1 MKITSYEVMEN
12 LNSAISD
19 YNQKFYGEENE
30 KQNIIPLIEDDGE
43 ISEENLEKIKN
54 LRITIRPER
63 LTEEELNDF
72 NSEIK
77 KLLDKTNLQILSV
90 NVIARKSPLEFNV
103 DFLNNLNEDVENLQL
118 IGVDLSNKGPEL
130 FDKFNNLK
138 ILALDK
144 CNISNPEI
152 ISNLNENVRVSI
164 KQNTIDPQYY
174 KNIINLLEK
183 HHGKIEATDKDLK
196 IIANAFRWKRID
208 IQSFLNNRNIVD
220 FDRIQGL
227 TITIDESFNQNN
239 EELEKTV
246 DILNNMPNAKTE
258 APIADF
264 ERIKSVKGVTLPT
277 RIIIKNAA
285 ELSTKQIEDNSNIE
299 SVAIQ
304 DENNSK
310 MRQAEPYT
318 REEFLAVRKRIDEI
332 TASVEVPE
340 QSVPGREKKIFA
352 QVYKKLAEQI
362 VYDHYAISKEGV
374 EDEKLQ
380 TTSRNLYGGLVQGK
394 AVCAGYADILR
405 NVLACFEIDARFI
418 GENVSLEPGHRF
430 YKDEGGHAWNM
441 VTLDGKSY
449 LTDLTWDRNNIVAN
463 RYPLEFC
470 LKSKQDFKH
479 DKYSTF
485 NSGFAEKCTESLSLE
500 EQAELFTGSREYD
513 MSPKREKVAYLSSMV
528 MDCAEAGMTE
538 GQIRGAHSGLT
549 KEIKNIKEVGE
560 RGE

>member
-30 KQNIIPLIEDDGE
+30 KENIIPLIEDDGE

-63 LTEEELNDF
+63 LTEGELSGF

-77 KLLDKTNLQILSV
+77 NVLDKTNLQILSV
-90 NVIARKSPLEFNV
+90 NVIARKSPTEFNI
-103 DFLNNLNEDVENLQL
+103 DFLNNLNEDVENIQL
-118 IGVDLSNKGPEL
+118 IGVDLSNKGSEL
-130 FDKFNNLK
+130 FDKFNNLE
-138 ILALDK
+138 ILVLDK

-174 KNIINLLEK
+174 KKIIGLLEK
-183 HHGKIEATDKDLK
+183 HHGKIEVTDKDLK

-220 FDRIQGL
+220 FNKIQDL
-227 TITIDESFNQNN
+227 TITINDSFNQSD

-246 DILNNMPNAKTE
+246 DILNNMLNAKTE

-264 ERIKSVKGVTLPT
+264 ERIKSVNELTLPT
-277 RIIIKNAA
+277 RIIIKSAA
-285 ELSTKQIEDNSNIE
+285 ELSTRQIEDNSNIE
-299 SVAIQ
+299 SVSIQ
-304 DENNSK
+304 DKENSI
-310 MRQAEPYT
+310 MHQAEPYT

-332 TASVEVPE
+332 TSDIEIPE

-362 VYDHYAISKEGV
+362 VYDHHAISDEG
-374 EDEKLQ
+374 EKDEKLQ

-405 NVLACFEIDARFI
+405 NVLSCFEIDARFI
-418 GENVSLEPGHRF
+418 GEKVSLEPGHSF
-430 YKDEGGHAWNM
+430 HKDEGGHAWNM

-479 DKYSTF
+479 DRYSTF

-500 EQAELFTGSREYD
+500 EQAELFTGSKEYD
-513 MSPKREKVAYLSSMV
+513 KSPKREKVSYLSSMV
-528 MDCAEAGMTE
+528 MSCAEAGLTE
-538 GQIRGAHSGLT
+538 GRIRGAYLGLS